1 MKIRFNV
8 TGAKRKELAQA
19 VAEILGEDYRY
30 LGVPTFAYAF
40 DYFTIDR
47 EGTLIFDDRTDEGK
61 IGELI
66 SGLAER
72 DFDAHITI
80 VQSQEEEAANPQQVS
95 EEEEVATPQ
104 QEAEEEQQT
113 AESEEEGSGPKMAE
127 DDTFGLTISMPWEGF
142 DDAAWQN
149 LKNLVTSKEGLI
161 KKALGIDAL
170 PMMFTPEK
178 ISFPWFETQPDAD
191 VAKAAMEL
199 IAALCRTAKT
209 QKRVTA
215 KEREVA
221 NEKYAF
227 RCFLLRLGFIGAE
240 YKETRKTLLRNLSG
254 NGAFRDGKKKEA
266 AGDAVSE

>member
-8 TGAKRKELAQA
+8 TGAQRKALAKA
-19 VAEILGEDYRY
+19 VGEILGEDFRY

-40 DYFTIDR
+40 NYFTIDR
-47 EGTLIFDDRTDEGK
+47 EGTLIFDDRTDEAK
-61 IGELI
+61 ISELVA
-66 SGLAER
+66 GLAER
-72 DFDAHITI
+72 GFEASVTAAPSHEEDEE
-80 VQSQEEEAANPQQVS
+80 QEAPEQET
-95 EEEEVATPQ
+95 EEVQPTAAPEATGS
-104 QEAEEEQQT
+104 EA
-113 AESEEEGSGPKMAE
+113 KMEE
-127 DDTFGLTISMPWEGF
+127 DDSLGLTISMPWEGF
-142 DDAAWQN
+142 DGASWQN
-149 LKNLVTSKEGLI
+149 LKKLVSSKEGLI

-170 PMMFTPEK
+170 PIMFAHEK
-178 ISFPWFETQPDAD
+178 ISFPWFEAQPDAE

-227 RCFLLRLGFIGAE
+227 RCFLLRLGFIGKE
-240 YKETRKTLLRNLSG
+240 HKETRKVLLRNLSG
-254 NGAFRDGKKKEA
+254 NGSFRDGKKKGA

>member
-8 TGAKRKELAQA
+8 TGAQRKALAKA
-19 VAEILGEDYRY
+19 VAEILGEDFRY

-40 DYFTIDR
+40 DYFIIDR
-47 EGTLIFDDRTDEGK
+47 EGTLVFDDRTDEGK
-61 IGELI
+61 ITELV

-72 DFDAHITI
+72 GFEASVTAAPSHEED
-80 VQSQEEEAANPQQVS
+80 EEAA
-95 EEEEVATPQ
+95 APQ
-104 QEAEEEQQT
+104 QEEQQAT
-113 AESEEEGSGPKMAE
+113 EPEAENTGASMEE
-127 DDTFGLTISMPWEGF
+127 DDTFGLTIAMPWKGF

-149 LKNLVTSKEGLI
+149 LKNLVSSKEGLI
-161 KKALGIDAL
+161 KKALGVDAL

-191 VAKAAMEL
+191 VAKAATEF

-266 AGDAVSE
+266 ADDAVSE

>member
-40 DYFTIDR
+40 DYFIIDR

-61 IGELI
+61 IGELV

-72 DFDAHITI
+72 GF
-80 VQSQEEEAANPQQVS
+80 EASVTA
-95 EEEEVATPQ
+95 AATTPQ
-104 QEAEEEQQT
+104 QEAEEEEEATPRQEADEEEQQT
-113 AESEEEGSGPKMAE
+113 AEPEAEGCSPKMAE

-266 AGDAVSE
+266 AENAISE

>member
-40 DYFTIDR
+40 DYFIIDR

>member
-8 TGAKRKELAQA
+8 TGARRKALAKA
-19 VAEILGEDYRY
+19 VAEILGEDFRY

-40 DYFTIDR
+40 DYFIIDR
-47 EGTLIFDDRTDEGK
+47 EGTLTFDDRTDEGK
-61 IGELI
+61 IRELVA
-66 SGLAER
+66 GLAER
-72 DFDAHITI
+72 GFEASVTAAQSHEEDEDA
-80 VQSQEEEAANPQQVS
+80 AA
-95 EEEEVATPQ
+95 PQ
-104 QEAEEEQQT
+104 QEAEAEQQT
-113 AESEEEGSGPKMAE
+113 TEPEAEASMEE
-127 DDTFGLTISMPWEGF
+127 DDTFGLTIAMPWEGF
-142 DDAAWQN
+142 DDVAWQN
-149 LKNLVTSKEGLI
+149 LKNLVSSKEGLI
-161 KKALGIDAL
+161 KKALGVDAL

-266 AGDAVSE
+266 AGDGVSE

>member
-8 TGAKRKELAQA
+8 TGARRKALAKA
-19 VAEILGEDYRY
+19 VAEITGSEMRY
-30 LGVPTFAYAF
+30 LGVPTFAYAL
-40 DYFTIDR
+40 DYFIIERD
-47 EGTLIFDDRTDEGK
+47 GTLVCDDRTDEEK
-61 IGELI
+61 IRELVE
-66 SGLAER
+66 GLAER
-72 DFDAHITI
+72 GFEASITAAQSHEGNEDA
-80 VQSQEEEAANPQQVS
+80 V
-95 EEEEVATPQ
+95 TPQ
-104 QEAEEEQQT
+104 QEAEKEQQT
-113 AESEEEGSGPKMAE
+113 AESGAEGSDPKMAE

-178 ISFPWFETQPDAD
+178 ISFPWFETQPDEE

-266 AGDAVSE
+266 TGDAVSE

>member
-8 TGAKRKELAQA
+8 TGAQRKALAKA
-19 VAEILGEDYRY
+19 VAEITGSEMRY

-40 DYFTIDR
+40 DYFIIDR
-47 EGTLIFDDRTDEGK
+47 EGTLVCDDRTDEGK

-72 DFDAHITI
+72 GFAASVTAA
-80 VQSQEEEAANPQQVS
+80 QSHEEDEEEAVPQQD
-95 EEEEVATPQ
+95 
-104 QEAEEEQQT
+104 AEEEQQT
-113 AESEEEGSGPKMAE
+113 AEPEAEGSDPQMAE

-161 KKALGIDAL
+161 KKALGVDAL

-178 ISFPWFETQPDAD
+178 ISFPWFEAQPDAE

-266 AGDAVSE
+266 AGDGVSE

>member
-8 TGAKRKELAQA
+8 TGARRKALAKA

-40 DYFTIDR
+40 DYFIIDR

-61 IGELI
+61 IDELV
-66 SGLAER
+66 SGLAEHG
-72 DFDAHITI
+72 FEASVTAAQSHEGNEDA
-80 VQSQEEEAANPQQVS
+80 V
-95 EEEEVATPQ
+95 TPQ
-104 QEAEEEQQT
+104 QEAEKEQQT
-113 AESEEEGSGPKMAE
+113 AELEAEGSEPSMAE
-127 DDTFGLTISMPWEGF
+127 DDTLGLTIAMPWEGF

-149 LKNLVTSKEGLI
+149 LKNLVSSKEGLI
-161 KKALGIDAL
+161 KKALGVDAL

-254 NGAFRDGKKKEA
+254 NGAFRDGKKKEVA
-266 AGDAVSE
+266 DDAVSE